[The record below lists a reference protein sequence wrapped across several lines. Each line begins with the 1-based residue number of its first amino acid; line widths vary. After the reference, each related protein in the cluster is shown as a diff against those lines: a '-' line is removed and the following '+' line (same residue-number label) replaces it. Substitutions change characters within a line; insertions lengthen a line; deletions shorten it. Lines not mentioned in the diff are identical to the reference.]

1 MAVVVTRDPGPWFA
15 EVLDGLAAQ
24 DYPNLSV
31 LVVDAASRDDPTPRV
46 AERLPSAYVRR
57 LDVNPGFG
65 PAANEVLTVV
75 EGAAFFAFC
84 HDDVVLEP
92 DSLRL
97 MVEEA
102 FRSNAGVVGPKIAS
116 WTDSRALLQ
125 VGMAIDKTGAPA
137 PYAERGELDQEQ
149 HDAVRDVFYVQG
161 ACTLVRADL
170 FSTLG
175 GFDPAIDYLGED
187 LDLCWRAHVAG
198 ARVIV
203 APAARVRHLEALAE
217 RRPVDDRRR
226 LQSRHRLRT
235 VLKTYS
241 PLHLLLVLP
250 QAAVVALFEVL
261 FALATFK
268 PGQAADVAGAWP
280 WNLRRAGDLW
290 GARRRTQ
297 RARLV
302 RDSEIRRFQVR
313 GFARVNAFLRSQI
326 EEGEDTIRTVGSAG
340 RELASSLRTG
350 ARRLTLVVWVAIV
363 VLLAFGSRHLVTRG
377 VPAVAELA
385 WFPESPGTLVRE
397 FASGW
402 RSAGLG
408 SEAPQPTAYALL
420 GLGGAVTLGFTGLLR
435 TLLTVGM
442 IPIGL
447 LGMWRLTRP
456 LVSRRARLVGLV
468 VYLVIPLPYNALA
481 RGSWSG
487 LVLYGTTPFLLA
499 HLGRGTRSA
508 PFDQQPLPPWAQ
520 VAALALLTALVA
532 ALLPSAIVIVAVMAL
547 GILLGS
553 ILAGGVPGAL
563 RALAVAIAA
572 AGVAALLH
580 IPWTF
585 DFLQP
590 GAEWASFG
598 GIDRSTGA
606 GVELGALLRFQTGPL
621 GAPPLGW
628 AFLVAAALPLLMG
641 RDWRLTWA
649 ARAWGVAA
657 VSFAMAWADGQ
668 GWVPFG
674 LPAPEVLLA
683 PAAAAL
689 ALAAALGMAA
699 FELDLPGYRFGWRQG
714 ASIVAAAA
722 VVVGIGPVV
731 AAAADG
737 RWDAPPGD
745 FRQTLQ
751 FLDDDVVEEGAFRVL
766 WVGDPEVMPL
776 GGWRLGED
784 LAYGTSESGTPDVSD
799 LWAGSADGP
808 TTMIAD
814 ALEVAALGETARL
827 GRLLAPLGIRYVVTV
842 EQAAPAIY
850 DTPRHPVPASIA
862 TTMSSQL
869 DLRRIDVDA
878 ALGVY
883 ENAAWSP
890 VRAAL
895 PPELAEA
902 SRDSDGGFRLLAG
915 LDWSVAEPV
924 LPSRHGYTRFT
935 GGLGGGGTEVY
946 FAGRASSRWSL
957 DVDGEDAPRHT
968 AFGWANGYITEGS
981 GAAELSY
988 STAPLRYALIVVQA
1002 LLWFAAIR
1010 AVRSARRRVKAAR

>member
-1 MAVVVTRDPGPWFA
+1 MTRDPGPWFT
-15 EVLDGLAAQ
+15 EVLEGLAAQ

-31 LVVDAASRDDPTPRV
+31 LVVDAASGTDPTPRV
-46 AERLPSAYVRR
+46 AERLPTAYVRR
-57 LDVNPGFG
+57 LDANRGFG
-65 PAANEVLTVV
+65 ASANEVLTVV

-92 DSLRL
+92 DALRL

-102 FRSNAGVVGPKIAS
+102 FRSNAGVVGPKVVT
-116 WTDSRALLQ
+116 WTNTQALLQ
-125 VGMAIDKTGAPA
+125 VGMAVDKTGAPS
-137 PYAERGELDQEQ
+137 PYVEPGELDQEQ
-149 HDAVRDVFYVQG
+149 HDAVRDVFYVPG
-161 ACTLVRADL
+161 SCTLVRADL
-170 FSTLG
+170 FATLG

-203 APAARVRHLEALAE
+203 APAARVRHLEALGE

-235 VLKTYS
+235 VLKAYS
-241 PLHLLLVLP
+241 PLHLLAVLP
-250 QAAVVALFEVL
+250 QAIVVALFEVL

-290 GARRRTQ
+290 QARRRTQ
-297 RARLV
+297 RSRLV

-313 GFARVNAFLRSQI
+313 GFARVNAFFRSQI
-326 EEGEDTIRTVGSAG
+326 EEGEDTIRTVGSAS

-350 ARRLTLVVWVAIV
+350 GRRLAIV
-363 VLLAFGSRHLVTRG
+363 VWLAVVLLLIFGSRHLLTRG
-377 VPAVAELA
+377 IPAIGELA
-385 WFPESPGTLVRE
+385 WFPEGPSALLRE

-408 SEAPQPTAYALL
+408 SEAPQPTAYGLL
-420 GLGGAVTLGFTGLLR
+420 GLGGIVTLGFTGLLR

-442 IPIGL
+442 LPLGL
-447 LGMWRLTRP
+447 IGMWRLTRP
-456 LVSRRARLVGLV
+456 LLSRRARLVGLI
-468 VYLVIPLPYNALA
+468 VYLAIPLPYNALA

-487 LVLYGTTPFLLA
+487 LVLYGAGPFLLA
-499 HLGRGTRSA
+499 HLGRASRMT
-508 PFDQQPLPPWAQ
+508 PFDEGLLPTWAQ
-520 VAALALLTALVA
+520 VLGLGLVTALLA
-532 ALLPSAIVIVAVMAL
+532 ALLPSAIVLVVVIAVGIV
-547 GILLGS
+547 LGS
-553 ILAGGVPGAL
+553 LLVGGGAGAL
-563 RALAVAIAA
+563 RALAVAIGAA
-572 AGVAALLH
+572 AVAAVLH
-580 IPWTF
+580 LPWAL
-585 DFLQP
+585 DFLPP
-590 GAEWASFG
+590 GAEWAPFG
-598 GIDRSTGA
+598 GIDRATGA
-606 GVELGALLRFQTGPL
+606 GVELGRLLRFQTGPL

-628 AFLVAAALPLLMG
+628 AFLVAAALPLLIG
-641 RDWRLTWA
+641 RDWRLGWA

-657 VSFAMAWADGQ
+657 LSFALAWADQQ
-668 GWVPFG
+668 GWVPVG
-674 LPAPEVLLA
+674 LPSSEALLA

-689 ALAAALGMAA
+689 ALSAALGMAA
-699 FELDLPGYRFGWRQG
+699 FELDLPGYRFGWRQM

-731 AAAADG
+731 AGAADG

-751 FLDDDVVEEGAFRVL
+751 FLDDDVADEGAFRVL

-784 LAYGTSESGTPDVSD
+784 LAYATSENGVPDVTD

-827 GRLLAPLGIRYVVTV
+827 GRLLAPLGIRYVVIV
-842 EQAAPAIY
+842 ERVAPAIY
-850 DTPRHPVPASIA
+850 DTPVHPVPRAIT
-862 TTMSSQL
+862 TTMATQL
-869 DLRRIDVDA
+869 DLRRIDVDG

-902 SRDSDGGFRLLAG
+902 GRDSGFPLLAG
-915 LDWSVAEPV
+915 LDWTPAEPV
-924 LPSRHGYTRFT
+924 LPRRHGYSRFT
-935 GGLGGGGTEVY
+935 GDVEDGDGAIY
-946 FAGRASSRWSL
+946 FAAKASSRWSL
-957 DVDGEDAPRHT
+957 EVDGEDAPRRT
-968 AFGWANGYITEGS
+968 AFGWANSFTPEGS
-981 GAAELSY
+981 GAATLKY
-988 STAPLRYALIVVQA
+988 ATAPLRYALVVLQA
-1002 LLWFAAIR
+1002 LLWAG
-1010 AVRSARRRVKAAR
+1010 AVRTVRTARRGVRAAA